1 MAKKKIEQEVIQNEQ
16 EVIQNEQEADQ
27 VRTAPAKDAK
37 GKTKKENQ
45 LPIVEFRG
53 SRYEIKEK
61 AGDTIRLSDGL
72 KEFCVLASE
81 TEPTTKAAKEILRK

>member
-1 MAKKKIEQEVIQNEQ
+1 MAKKKIEQ

-53 SRYEIKEK
+53 SRYEIKDK
-61 AGDTIRLSDGL
+61 AGDTIRISDGMT
-72 KEFCVLASE
+72 EICILAE
-81 TEPTTKAAKEILRK
+81 NVEPKNDAAKDFLRK